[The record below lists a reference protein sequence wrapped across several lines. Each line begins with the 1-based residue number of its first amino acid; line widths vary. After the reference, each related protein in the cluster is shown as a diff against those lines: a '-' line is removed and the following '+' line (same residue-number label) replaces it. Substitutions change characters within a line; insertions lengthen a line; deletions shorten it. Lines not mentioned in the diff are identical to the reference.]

1 MQPMADEAPIELP
14 IRPPG
19 ATLPDQKRARRLFVS
34 PPGLPPI
41 VRQPEKGHREQ

>member
-1 MQPMADEAPIELP
+1 MADEAPTDLP
-14 IRPPG
+14 MRPPG
-19 ATLPDQKRARRLFVS
+19 VTLPEQEWARRLFVS